1 MIIVRPVT
9 IADVDGILDL
19 FTLAGAA
26 LHGMSSLRPD
36 RETMTARVSAS
47 ERIFTHPD
55 EDDPAADYLF
65 VLVDT
70 TADKIIGTGAVIAR
84 VGLTSAFYSYKIV
97 TRVYSSRELGVY
109 NKIPTL
115 VLCNDYTGLTEV
127 ASLFVDAQ
135 YRSTRAGKLM
145 ALSRLLFITEHAHRF
160 TETVF
165 AEMRGYHTPD
175 GRVPVWE
182 GLGQHFF
189 SLPFEKADDLTATG
203 NKTFIAELMPSH
215 PIYIPLLKQEAQD
228 AIGQVH
234 ENTVPAR
241 RMLEKEGFRFHGY
254 VDIFDGG
261 PTIEVKVAD
270 MRAATASARY
280 KVTAGD
286 PPPGPDLL
294 IINQE
299 ITNYRATLA
308 VGAVEGD
315 TLTLSPAVIDGLAI
329 SEGDTVR
336 MMTLD
341 APRSADAPDHGH

>member
-9 IADVDGILDL
+9 AGDADGLLAL
-19 FTLAGAA
+19 FQRAGSA
-26 LHGMSSLRPD
+26 LHGMSSLRADRDALAERAAHAEESFAPADSPD
-36 RETMTARVSAS
+36 
-47 ERIFTHPD
+47 PG
-55 EDDPAADYLF
+55 ADYLF

-70 TADKIIGTGAVIAR
+70 DSDTIIGTGAVIAS
-84 VGLTSAFYSYKIV
+84 VGLVDAFYSYKIV
-97 TRVYSSRELGVY
+97 TRIYSSRELGVY

-127 ASLFVDAQ
+127 ASLFVDAA

-145 ALSRLLFITEHAHRF
+145 ALSRLLFITEHTERF
-160 TETVF
+160 TETIF

-175 GRVPVWE
+175 GRVPVWD
-182 GLGQHFF
+182 GLGHHFF

-215 PIYIPLLKQEAQD
+215 PIYIPLLSQEAQD

-234 ENTVPAR
+234 DNTVPAR

-261 PTIEVKVAD
+261 PTLEVKVTD
-270 MRAATASARY
+270 MRAATASAHY
-280 KVTAGD
+280 VVVEGN

-299 ITNYRATLA
+299 IANYRATLA
-308 VGAVEGD
+308 TGLVEGHQL
-315 TLTLSPAVIDGLAI
+315 TLTRDSIAALAI
-329 SEGDTVR
+329 APGDSVR
-336 MMTLD
+336 MMELD
-341 APRSADAPDHGH
+341 APRAVEE